1 MEKAAR
7 ASPPKNSEARYLNGT
22 KFAWPHVIAFSLPW
36 ISFLFLE
43 SLGKTAPF
51 SGQLASQS
59 GTDRL
64 IESIRM

>member
-43 SLGKTAPF
+43 SLGKQAGPF
-51 SGQLASQS
+51 LGNLQAKVAR
-59 GTDRL
+59 TD
-64 IESIRM
+64 